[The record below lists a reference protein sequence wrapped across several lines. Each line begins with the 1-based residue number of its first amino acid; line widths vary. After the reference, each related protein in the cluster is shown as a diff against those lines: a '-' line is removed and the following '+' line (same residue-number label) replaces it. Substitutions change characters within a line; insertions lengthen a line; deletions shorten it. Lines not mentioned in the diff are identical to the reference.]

1 MMRIAMTYENGQ
13 IFQYFGHAQAFKVY
27 DVEEGCVV
35 FSEVVDTNG
44 QGHSALAGVLN
55 ALNAED
61 LICGGIGCGKHYSH

>member
-44 QGHSALAGVLN
+44 QVTVLWP
-55 ALNAED
+55 AF
-61 LICGGIGCGKHYSH
+61 

>member
-1 MMRIAMTYENGQ
+1 M
-13 IFQYFGHAQAFKVY
+13 Y

-44 QGHSALAGVLN
+44 QGHSALAGVLS